1 MNKVTPGYSGT
12 SGRARF
18 ATIVLLLTC
27 AWLAACGKS
36 EWQELQIPEGGFQVL
51 MRSQPHYLKQELDTP
66 AGKMT
71 AYLYSSDRVNS
82 YYAVGYSDYP
92 LALVVGV
99 DPEQIF
105 SGVRDTW
112 VRRIGGRLVK
122 TDNKLELA
130 GSYPGLQFEAEGSAN
145 GADAFVQARIFMVE
159 QRLYQVIAMGKKNEV
174 PQGEINRFLD
184 SFRLV
189 KIGETHSLGIRP
201 EGK

>member
-1 MNKVTPGYSGT
+1 MNTGTPGSSGK

-18 ATIVLLLTC
+18 ATILLLLAC
-27 AWLAACGKS
+27 ALSAACGKS
-36 EWQELQIPEGGFQVL
+36 DWNELAIPEGGFRVL
-51 MRSQPHYLKQELDTP
+51 MRSEPHYSKQELDTP

-71 AYLYSSDRVNS
+71 AFLYSSDRPNS

-92 LALVVGV
+92 LALVIGA
-99 DPEQIF
+99 DSQQIF

-112 VRRIGGRLVK
+112 VRRIGGRLVR
-122 TDNKLELA
+122 TDSKLKLA
-130 GSYPGLQFEAEGSAN
+130 GTHPGLEFEAEGRAN
-145 GADAFVQARIFMVE
+145 GADAFVQARIYMVE
-159 QRLYQVIAMGKKNEV
+159 QRLYQVIAMGRKNEV

-189 KIGETHSLGIRP
+189 PIGETHSLGIRP